1 MHHKDIHDLDPTRAP
16 SVFDVDALRIARVY
30 AKALLEA
37 AIPVNKV
44 DEYQEAFDT
53 LVGNPLVQAPT
64 QSDIASLLTGGLIPI
79 AKLEAALI
87 AVFESKTDKLFLN
100 FLLVLNKH
108 GRLELLRPVAAQ
120 YRALRD
126 EFHKRVRVL
135 VKSASPLTD
144 EQRAA
149 VKTLA
154 ETRFHL
160 NPVLVEV
167 IDPDLLGGLRL
178 QVGDRMLDLS
188 VRGRLDALMKQM
200 IERSTHEIQRRRD
213 SLSPQV

>member
-30 AKALLEA
+30 AQALLQV
-37 AIPVNKV
+37 AIPANKV
-44 DEYQEAFDT
+44 DEYQESFDT
-53 LVGNPLVQAPT
+53 LVGNPLVQQPT
-64 QSDIASLLTGGLIPI
+64 QSDLASLLTGGLIPVG
-79 AKLEAALI
+79 KLEAALI
-87 AVFESKTDKLFLN
+87 RVFESRCDKAFLN

-126 EFHKRVRVL
+126 EFHRRVRVL
-135 VKSASPLTD
+135 VKSAAPLTD
-144 EQRAA
+144 EQRAE
-149 VKTLA
+149 VKQLA
-154 ETRFHL
+154 ESRFHL

-167 IDPDLLGGLRL
+167 IEPELLGGLKI
-178 QVGDRMLDLS
+178 QIGDRMIDLT
-188 VRGRLDALMKQM
+188 VRGRLDALKKQM

-213 SLSPQV
+213 RLSPQV